1 MGVIASRV
9 RNLEDKLEGIMSL
22 LSAAGQNPPVTAPS
36 QGRHEGRSGP
46 GRPDSQRRALYPQP
60 PTSPAATPKD
70 PVVPPTQVLQSEP
83 SSIQIIPGFA
93 LSLTEADAI
102 LNLYRTSYS
111 PHFPFVAIPV
121 TATAAELEQSSPLL
135 FRTILQVVAPQT
147 AAIQKGVDRWFRR
160 TVAQRVI
167 VEQERCLELLQA
179 LLVFIAW
186 GDFRFYIESQ
196 ATDLLHLASTLV
208 LDLGL
213 HQAPSP
219 YGTGRQ
225 SFLPDAIRKL
235 KGSASHGHT
244 LEDMRAILGFF
255 YLNSV

>member
-1 MGVIASRV
+1 
-9 RNLEDKLEGIMSL
+9 MSL
-22 LSAAGQNPPVTAPS
+22 LNAGGNCPPVTS
-36 QGRHEGRSGP
+36 QLQEQYGEP
-46 GRPDSQRRALYPQP
+46 LQAQPDPQRRGLHPQA
-60 PTSPAATPKD
+60 PTSPAATPD
-70 PVVPPTQVLQSEP
+70 TPPIPANRPRQPEVGG
-83 SSIQIIPGFA
+83 IQIIPGFV
-93 LSLTEADAI
+93 LSPTEADAI

-111 PHFPFVAIPV
+111 PYFPFVPIPV

-135 FRTILQVVAPQT
+135 FRIILQVVAPQT
-147 AAIQKGVDRWFRR
+147 AAIQKDVDRWFRQ
-160 TVAQRVI
+160 TVAQRVV

-235 KGSASHGHT
+235 KGSANHGHT
-244 LEDMRAILGFF
+244 LEDMRAMLGFF